1 MVMGKI
7 EGDLFDRLLGSMMK
21 RKERK
26 ERRKNET
33 D

>member
-21 RKERK
+21 RKER
-26 ERRKNET
+26 RKNET